1 MKKMAK
7 ECTTNFIQQQRH
19 KKNENRYLWVFALLV
34 VLLIS
39 RVELPPVTRMNS
51 DSYVNMF
58 FNSVKAYV
66 VSESSSI
73 FCEMVC
79 KSYYDG
85 CDFFILWSF

>member
-7 ECTTNFIQQQRH
+7 ECTINFIQQQDIE
-19 KKNENRYLWVFALLV
+19 KMNNQYLWVFALLV

-58 FNSVKAYV
+58 FNSVEAYV

-79 KSYYDG
+79 KHYYEG
-85 CDFFILWSF
+85 CDFFIL

>member
-7 ECTTNFIQQQRH
+7 ECTINFIQQQDIE
-19 KKNENRYLWVFALLV
+19 KMNNQYLWVFALLV

-58 FNSVKAYV
+58 FNSVEAYV
-66 VSESSSI
+66 VSESWLK
-73 FCEMVC
+73 FC
-79 KSYYDG
+79 
-85 CDFFILWSF
+85 